1 MDEGF
6 IKIHRKIMQW
16 AWYKDESVARVFIH
30 LLLIANH
37 KDNAWRNI
45 VIKRGQ
51 LVTSYRHLAEDL
63 NIGVATVHRAVKKLI
78 STGEITTERNA
89 KFTIITL
96 INYTRYQQGG
106 TIAER
111 KRNNSGTI
119 AESNKKYNITS
130 NIIPKNEKEE
140 KKAPPSANE
149 TPEGGWK
156 SRRDF

>member
-1 MDEGF
+1 MGEGF
-6 IKIHRKIMQW
+6 IKIHRKITQW

-45 VIKRGQ
+45 TIKRGQ

-63 NIGVATVHRAVKKLI
+63 NLGVATVHRAVKKLL

-96 INYTRYQQGG
+96 INYNQYQYGG

-111 KRNNSGTI
+111 KRNSSGTI
-119 AESNKKYNITS
+119 AESNNKYNITS
-130 NIIPKNEKEE
+130 NIISKNEKNE
-140 KKAPPSANE
+140 KKASPTANDSSE
-149 TPEGGWK
+149 SGWK
-156 SRRDF
+156 SRRDL